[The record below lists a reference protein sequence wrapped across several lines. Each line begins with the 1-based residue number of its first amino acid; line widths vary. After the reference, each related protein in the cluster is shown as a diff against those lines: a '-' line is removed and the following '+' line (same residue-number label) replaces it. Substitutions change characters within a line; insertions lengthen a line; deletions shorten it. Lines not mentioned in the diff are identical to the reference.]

1 MARAERSPA
10 VMTDAA
16 DRAPAPAQRWLA
28 RLSFVLLG
36 LAVVV
41 IVVFAGLKSLTL
53 LAAGLAGA
61 AVSLAAAFFF
71 LSRRGLWRWL
81 SLAVFIAAPVAVVV
95 LYVFQDLLWIAAVMA
110 AAWLLAS
117 ISARLAL
124 SADRPDWR
132 MPEHPAQ
139 PPARRPYLIMNP

>member
-16 DRAPAPAQRWLA
+16 DHPPAPAQRWLA

-124 SADRPDWR
+124 SADQPDWH
-132 MPEHPAQ
+132 MPERPAQ
-139 PPARRPYLIMNP
+139 PPAGART